1 MKPRQL
7 MMALL
12 LASGLA
18 CAEGAPFK
26 VGQAEPMVYPAAERH
41 WRGAATQALMTVV
54 WYPTDRSGLEQPAP
68 IGSPQ
73 VKLFVGHPLV
83 PQAPIAAGRH
93 PLIVMSHG
101 TGGSAGSLDWIASA
115 LAEQGYIVVGV
126 NHPGNHALAPL
137 TAEGFLLWWER
148 ATDLSEALDAVLAD
162 PQFAAH
168 VDPECIAALGFS
180 LGGYTVLALAG
191 ARTDRQAFFQ
201 FCRSPAADA
210 TCHPPEMDAPGIG
223 KMRLDESSPATR
235 ASLARSGNSFR
246 DPRIR
251 AAFVMAPALGQAFR
265 PHGLAD
271 VTIPLAIM
279 AGDGDMT
286 VPSASNASWYAKH
299 IPQTQYEL
307 VQGGAGHYIFINV
320 CLPAAMDQLA
330 QVCHDARGVDRQA
343 VHGRVI
349 AKAMRFFGKAL
360 E

>member
-1 MKPRQL
+1 MKL
-7 MMALL
+7 LHLLMALL

-18 CAEGAPFK
+18 FADDVQFK
-26 VGQAEPMVYPAAERH
+26 VGQAERMVHPAAERH
-41 WRGAATQALMTVV
+41 WRGSVGQALMTVV
-54 WYPTDRSGLEQPAP
+54 WYPTDRSGVEQPAP

-83 PQAPIAAGRH
+83 PHAPVAAGRH

-126 NHPGNHALAPL
+126 NHPGNNALEPL

-162 PQFAAH
+162 PQFASH
-168 VDPECIAALGFS
+168 VDQDRIGALGFS
-180 LGGYTVLALAG
+180 LGGYTVLELAG
-191 ARTDRQAFFQ
+191 ARTDRQAFLQ

-210 TCHPPEMDAPGIG
+210 TCHPPEMDIPGVQKVAI
-223 KMRLDESSPATR
+223 DESSPDTL

-246 DPRIR
+246 DERIR

-265 PHGLAD
+265 PIGLVD
-271 VTIPLAIM
+271 LTIPLAIV
-279 AGDGDMT
+279 AGEADT
-286 VPSASNASWYAKH
+286 IVPVASNASWFARH

-307 VQGGAGHYIFINV
+307 VEGGAGHYVFINL
-320 CLPAAMDQLA
+320 CLPAAMAQLA
-330 QVCHDARGVDRQA
+330 QICLDARGVDRQA
-343 VHGRVI
+343 VHRRVI
-349 AKAMRFFGKAL
+349 GKAQSFFSKAL
-360 E
+360 